1 MNNEVLAPIETV
13 YNGYRFRSRLEARWA
28 IFFDESGVKY
38 EYEKEGYDLGD
49 AGWYL
54 PDFYL
59 PEIRSGVF
67 IEVKPE
73 SFSSGEACYN
83 KTEKLTLLTKK
94 DSFIVRGDPLLTINN
109 FINGNHNT
117 DDGYSLTCCHNN
129 EIGGDA
135 PYFFCVCPWCGKVG
149 MEFDGRGAR
158 VCGYNKHFNLE
169 HEAMDSIRNLNLNGG
184 HHSDKCYTG
193 DDQKLVSAALKAR
206 QARFEHNEKKWGQ
219 INAR

>member
-1 MNNEVLAPIETV
+1 MDNDVLAPIETI

-59 PEIRSGVF
+59 PEIRDGVF

-73 SFSSGEACYN
+73 SFFSDSENYK

-94 DSFIVRGDPLLTINN
+94 DSFIVCGDPFKSISKYS
-109 FINGNHNT
+109 
-117 DDGYSLTCCHNN
+117 DYSDGYTLTCCHNGRLG
-129 EIGGDA
+129 EDF
-135 PYFFCVCPWCGKVG
+135 PYFFCVCPWCLKVG
-149 MEFDGRGAR
+149 IEFEGRGAR
-158 VCGYNKHFNLE
+158 VCGYKKHYESEEYALSAIK
-169 HEAMDSIRNLNLNGG
+169 HLG
-184 HHSDKCYTG
+184 HWRADDKCYTG
-193 DDQKLVSAALKAR
+193 GHYKIYNAAMISR
-206 QARFEHNEKKWGQ
+206 QARFEHNENKRGGK
-219 INAR
+219 